1 MTLQKQ
7 VYEKQAAG
15 VIGELADT
23 SPKRIAPY
31 IVKANSD
38 VKPCIGCAYTLTD
51 KAQELIIG
59 GTGDFVGIAVG
70 PKQYVTESLDSS
82 LLLKDGAIAQICSM
96 GHVYVTSKT
105 DVTPGN
111 IAAFDPATGEIY
123 AYADA
128 EAAATAK
135 HTVIPNAKFVFCE
148 ADAKGT
154 AILELNS

>member
-23 SPKRIAPY
+23 SPKRVAPY

-38 VKPCIGCAYTLTD
+38 VKPSIGCAYTLSD
-51 KAQELIIG
+51 KEHELTIG
-59 GTGDFVGIAVG
+59 GSGAFVGVAVG
-70 PKQYVTESLDSS
+70 PKQYVTDTLESS
-82 LLLKDGAIAQICSM
+82 LLLKDGTIAQICSM

-105 DVTPGN
+105 AVTPGN
-111 IAAFDPATGEIY
+111 IAAFDPANGQIY

-128 EAAATAK
+128 SAATTAK

-148 ADAKGT
+148 ADANGT